1 WPHSRRARQL
11 AASSALCSSASPLQL
26 WNRGG
31 DREQGIWL
39 CVASAPF
46 YYGAFPGSILRRA
59 SDWGG
64 WLVPD
69 GTLTRKEGRNFSM
82 QQMAVSSFAVTSPSL
97 HRNTFSA
104 LPARRFQ
111 GWHIRRVRN
120 QVRAQAQLQY
130 RKLGDSDLLISE
142 VTLGTMTF
150 GEQNTEE
157 EAHDI
162 LSYSFDQGVNTLDTA
177 EIVSTP
183 YLLPFE
189 IKIDTAEFYPVP
201 VNKET
206 QGRTDLYIGRWMQ
219 SKPRD
224 KVILATKV
232 AGYSERS
239 TFLREDAKV
248 VRVDAANIKESVEK
262 SLKRLSTDYIDL
274 LQIHWP
280 DRYVALFGEFS
291 YDSTKLRPSVPFEDQ
306 LKAFQELIDEGKVR
320 YIGVS
325 NETSYGVMEF
335 VHAAKVNGLPK
346 IVSIQN
352 SYSLITRC
360 RFEVDLV
367 EVCHPNNCN
376 VGLLAYSP
384 LAGGVLTGK
393 YLDANSDISRRSRL
407 NLFPGYMERYNGS
420 LAKEA
425 TNEYV
430 KLAKKHGLTPVQ
442 LALGF
447 VRDRPFTASTIIG
460 ATTMDQLKENIDAFT
475 SAPRP
480 LPQEVLDGIEDL
492 FKRYKDP
499 AIL

>member
-1 WPHSRRARQL
+1 MAAAAAPGGGAQLRAIRRCRRDEGDAGNAAPLADLYTWGPKQMGLRGSRQ
-11 AASSALCSSASPLQL
+11 ALP
-26 WNRGG
+26 
-31 DREQGIWL
+31 
-39 CVASAPF
+39 
-46 YYGAFPGSILRRA
+46 
-59 SDWGG
+59 
-64 WLVPD
+64 
-69 GTLTRKEGRNFSM
+69 NFSM
-82 QQMAVSSFAVTSPSL
+82 QQMALSAFAVTSASSHGNAL
-97 HRNTFSA
+97 SA
-104 LPARRFQ
+104 LHARHSQRL
-111 GWHIRRVRN
+111 HTRRVRS
-120 QVRAQAQLQY
+120 QVQALAQTQLQY
-130 RKLGDSDLLISE
+130 KKLGDSDLLISE

-150 GEQNTEE
+150 GEQNTEK
-157 EAHDI
+157 EAHDM
-162 LSYSFDQGVNTLDTA
+162 LSYSFDQGINILDTA
-177 EIVSTP
+177 EI
-183 YLLPFE
+183 
-189 IKIDTAEFYPVP
+189 YPVP
-201 VNKET
+201 TKKET
-206 QGRTDLYIGRWMQ
+206 QGSTDLYIGRWMQ

-224 KVILATKV
+224 KIILATKV
-232 AGYSERS
+232 AGYSQRS
-239 TFLREDAKV
+239 PYLRDNANV

-274 LQIHWP
+274 LQIHW
-280 DRYVALFGEFS
+280 S
-291 YDSTKLRPSVPFEDQ
+291 
-306 LKAFQELIDEGKVR
+306 VR

-335 VHAAKVNGLPK
+335 VHAARAQGLPK

-352 SYSLITRC
+352 SYSLIVRC

-393 YLDANSDISRRSRL
+393 YLDANANISKRSRL
-407 NLFPGYMERYNGS
+407 NLFPGYMARYKAS

-447 VRDRPFTASTIIG
+447 VRDRPFTASSIIG

-480 LPQEVLDGIEDL
+480 LPQEILDGIEDL

>member
-1 WPHSRRARQL
+1 MFAAKFGPRHKRSCSIESWEIRTSLSARSPLGQYVYMTGSHHLLWPH
-11 AASSALCSSASPLQL
+11 
-26 WNRGG
+26 
-31 DREQGIWL
+31 
-39 CVASAPF
+39 V
-46 YYGAFPGSILRRA
+46 
-59 SDWGG
+59 
-64 WLVPD
+64 
-69 GTLTRKEGRNFSM
+69 
-82 QQMAVSSFAVTSPSL
+82 
-97 HRNTFSA
+97 
-104 LPARRFQ
+104 
-111 GWHIRRVRN
+111 
-120 QVRAQAQLQY
+120 
-130 RKLGDSDLLISE
+130 ISE
-142 VTLGTMTF
+142 FLDHILLQMTF
-150 GEQNTEE
+150 GEQNTEK
-157 EAHDI
+157 EAHDM
-162 LSYSFDQGVNTLDTA
+162 LSYSFDQGINILDTA
-177 EIVSTP
+177 EI
-183 YLLPFE
+183 
-189 IKIDTAEFYPVP
+189 
-201 VNKET
+201 
-206 QGRTDLYIGRWMQ
+206 
-219 SKPRD
+219 
-224 KVILATKV
+224 VILATKV

-239 TFLREDAKV
+239 TFLRDDAKV

-291 YDSTKLRPSVPFEDQ
+291 YNPTKWRPSVPFEDQ

-352 SYSLITRC
+352 SYSLLVRC

-376 VGLLAYSP
+376 IGLLAYSP

-393 YLDANSDISRRSRL
+393 YLDANSDITKRSRL

-480 LPQEVLDGIEDL
+480 LPQEVLDDIEDL